1 VWKFGLSLMGDLTVK
16 CVAGSG
22 TFKSTANAESDLGG
36 FVLGWHWSSS
46 EKIREGAWFQ
56 SFRDGYQDIDNKRL
70 PLFVRPIRAF

>member
-1 VWKFGLSLMGDLTVK
+1 MGDLTVK

-46 EKIREGAWFQ
+46 EKIREGAK
-56 SFRDGYQDIDNKRL
+56 SNKSPNSR
-70 PLFVRPIRAF
+70 